1 MNDLVISI
9 GSLIIGIVATVW
21 ASNYYFRKSLKKSL
35 TPYIQYY
42 ASPFRG
48 IDPSVRKDLGITY
61 QGNSIDDL
69 FEIQFL
75 IANTGDKAIRDI
87 IEPLSLEIPDQC
99 TLLDASIIHKNPA
112 ELKVDVA
119 ALEDKSRLRF
129 EFPLL
134 NSGDFFIAKLLLNG
148 SPKTEDLKFTVV
160 VDELPPTLK
169 PERLGYDAIS
179 SPSKKREF
187 EFSLLGVGLA
197 FAVFGL
203 SSFKVI
209 YDSWHVVPSIGQGV
223 SEFLSHISFGSA
235 AVILSIIP
243 AFIFLLIGVMMA
255 ASTFTEGRFPPPKR
269 KFVVPDDIRRS
280 HFRVLV
286 RDEDF

>member
-1 MNDLVISI
+1 LNDLVISI

-61 QGNSIDDL
+61 QGNSVDDL

-87 IEPLSLEIPDQC
+87 IEPLSLEIPDHC
-99 TLLDASIIHKNPA
+99 TLLDASIIHKNPT
-112 ELKVDVA
+112 ELKVDA
-119 ALEDKSRLRF
+119 SALEDKSRLHF

-148 SPKTEDLKFTVV
+148 TPKTEDLKFTVV

-179 SPSKKREF
+179 SPSKKHEF
-187 EFSLLGVGLA
+187 EFSLLGVGLT
-197 FAVFGL
+197 FAVSGL

-243 AFIFLLIGVMMA
+243 AFIFLLIGVMMT
-255 ASTFTEGRFPPPKR
+255 ASTFTDGRFPPTKR
-269 KFVVPDDIRRS
+269 KFIVPDDIRRS

>member
-1 MNDLVISI
+1 MISI

-35 TPYIQYY
+35 TPYIQHY

-61 QGNSIDDL
+61 HGSSVDDL

-99 TLLDASIIHKNPA
+99 SLLDASIIHKDPA
-112 ELKVDVA
+112 ELKVNIA

-148 SPKTEDLKFTVV
+148 SPKTEELKFNVV

-187 EFSLLGVGLA
+187 EFPLLGAALA
-197 FAVFGL
+197 FTIFGL

-209 YDSWHVVPSIGQGV
+209 YDSWHIVPSIEQGV
-223 SEFLSHISFGSA
+223 GEFLSHIGFGSM
-235 AVILSIIP
+235 AVIFSIIP
-243 AFIFLLIGVMMA
+243 AFIFLLIGVMMT